1 MTLVFRNK
9 LEDDTYSGCFI
20 EFSAE
25 DGTLEDKETTEKDRL
40 EDLLQREIE
49 FFSYVCSVN
58 DEGDDTFTVNAYI
71 KDSLTI
77 KGYTIKTFEEY
88 TNEDTPPHAEIILSL

>member
-1 MTLVFRNK
+1 MTLIFRNK

-25 DGTLEDKETTEKDRL
+25 DGTLEDKETVEKDRL

-49 FFSYVCSVN
+49 FFSYICSCN
-58 DEGDDTFTVNAYI
+58 DEGDDTFTVNEYI
-71 KDSLTI
+71 KNSLEI
-77 KGYTIKTFEEY
+77 KGYTIDLFEEY
-88 TNEDTPPHAEIILSL
+88 TGEDHSLYADIVLDL